1 MNGMMLTGLFLAG
14 ERVNARQAGPP
25 GFLVIKINKL
35 IIIRGST
42 CNIAVPGSFVYK
54 KLCTV
59 DRGLSINNDP
69 LTMM

>member
-35 IIIRGST
+35 I
-42 CNIAVPGSFVYK
+42 
-54 KLCTV
+54 
-59 DRGLSINNDP
+59 
-69 LTMM
+69 